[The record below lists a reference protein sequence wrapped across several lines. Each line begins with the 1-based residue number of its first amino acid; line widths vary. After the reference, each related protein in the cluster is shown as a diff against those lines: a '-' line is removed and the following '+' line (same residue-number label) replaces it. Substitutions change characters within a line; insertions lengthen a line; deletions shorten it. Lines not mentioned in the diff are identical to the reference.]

1 MFVSCCLQPRKR
13 SWLLAPD
20 SKIRRVRFV
29 ACSIDES
36 KIQVIARLGRPHG
49 TSGWQVLQ
57 PFTVIPESAMAFECL
72 YFRGPHIESWCLLDG
87 HEFKVQAKHLLIK
100 MPGVSQRE
108 AAAGF
113 VGYELGADRDSFSAL
128 GQGEYY
134 WIDLIGCYVETSD
147 GAKLGRI
154 ESMIETGSSD
164 VMEITGINKK
174 HLIPFDNKYLSL
186 VEVEERR
193 IVVFWDERW

>member
-1 MFVSCCLQPRKR
+1 
-13 SWLLAPD
+13 
-20 SKIRRVRFV
+20 
-29 ACSIDES
+29 
-36 KIQVIARLGRPHG
+36 
-49 TSGWQVLQ
+49 
-57 PFTVIPESAMAFECL
+57 MAFKCL
-72 YFRGPHIESWCLLDG
+72 YFRESRNGSWCLLDG
-87 HEFKVQAKHLLIK
+87 HEFKVQAKRLLIK

>member
-1 MFVSCCLQPRKR
+1 M
-13 SWLLAPD
+13 
-20 SKIRRVRFV
+20 

-36 KIQVIARLGRPHG
+36 KIQVIARLGRPYA

-57 PFTVIPESAMAFECL
+57 PFTEIAERAMGFESL
-72 YFRGPHIESWCLLDG
+72 YFREPHIGSWRLLGG
-87 HEFKVQAKHLLIK
+87 HEFKVQTKRILIK

-113 VGYELGADRDSFSAL
+113 VGCELGADRDNFLAL

-134 WIDLIGCYVETSD
+134 WIDLIGCCVETSD
-147 GAKLGRI
+147 GTQLGKI

-164 VMEITGINKK
+164 VMEITGKNKK
-174 HLIPFDNKYLSL
+174 HLIPFDNKYLSV
-186 VEVEERR
+186 VEVEKQRV
-193 IVVFWDERW
+193 VVFWDERW

>member
-1 MFVSCCLQPRKR
+1 M
-13 SWLLAPD
+13 
-20 SKIRRVRFV
+20 

-36 KIQVIARLGRPHG
+36 KIQVIARLGRPYA

-57 PFTVIPESAMAFECL
+57 PFTETAESAMGFETL
-72 YFRGPHIESWCLLDG
+72 YFREPHVESWRLLGG
-87 HEFKVQAKHLLIK
+87 HEFKVQTKRLLIK

-113 VGYELGADRDSFSAL
+113 VGCELGADRDSFSAL

-134 WIDLIGCYVETSD
+134 WIDLIGCCVGTSD
-147 GAKLGRI
+147 GTHLGKI

-164 VMEITGINKK
+164 VMEITGKNKK
-174 HLIPFDNKYLSL
+174 HLIPFDNKYLSV
-186 VEVEERR
+186 VEVEKRR

>member
-1 MFVSCCLQPRKR
+1 M
-13 SWLLAPD
+13 
-20 SKIRRVRFV
+20 

-36 KIQVIARLGRPHG
+36 KIQVIARLGRPYA

-57 PFTVIPESAMAFECL
+57 SFTELAESAMSFERL
-72 YFRGPHIESWCLLDG
+72 YFRKPHMGPWCLLGG
-87 HEFKVQAKHLLIK
+87 HKFKVQTKLLLIK

-108 AAAGF
+108 AASGF

-147 GAKLGRI
+147 GSQLGKI
-154 ESMIETGSSD
+154 ESMIETGSAD
-164 VMEITGINKK
+164 VMEITGKNKK
-174 HLIPFDNKYLSL
+174 HLIPFDNKYLSV
-186 VEVEERR
+186 VEVEKRR

>member
-1 MFVSCCLQPRKR
+1 M
-13 SWLLAPD
+13 
-20 SKIRRVRFV
+20 

-36 KIQVIARLGRPHG
+36 KIQVIARLGRPYA

-57 PFTVIPESAMAFECL
+57 PFTEIAESAMGFEFL
-72 YFRGPHIESWCLLDG
+72 YFRGPHTGSWCLLDG
-87 HEFKVQAKHLLIK
+87 HEFKVQTQGLLIK

-134 WIDLIGCYVETSD
+134 WIDLIGCCVETSD
-147 GAKLGRI
+147 GTQLGKI

-164 VMEITGINKK
+164 VMEITGKNKK
-174 HLIPFDNKYLSL
+174 HLIPFDNKYLSV
-186 VEVEERR
+186 VEVEKRR

>member
-1 MFVSCCLQPRKR
+1 MASSV
-13 SWLLAPD
+13 
-20 SKIRRVRFV
+20 
-29 ACSIDES
+29 DES
-36 KIQVIARLGRPHG
+36 NIHVIARLGRPYA

-57 PFTVIPESAMAFECL
+57 SFTEIAKTATYFECL
-72 YFRGPHIESWCLLDG
+72 YFREPHNGSWWPLDG
-87 HEFKVQAKHLLIK
+87 HEFKMRAERLLIK

-113 VGYELGADRDSFSAL
+113 VGYELGADRNSFSAL

-134 WIDLIGCYVETSD
+134 WIDLIGCCVETSD
-147 GAKLGRI
+147 GAKLGKI

-164 VMEITGINKK
+164 VMEIVGKNKK
-174 HLIPFDNKYLSL
+174 HLIPFDNKYLSV
-186 VEVEERR
+186 VEVEKRR

>member
-1 MFVSCCLQPRKR
+1 M
-13 SWLLAPD
+13 
-20 SKIRRVRFV
+20 

-36 KIQVIARLGRPHG
+36 KIHVIARLGRPYA

-57 PFTVIPESAMAFECL
+57 PFTEIAESTMAFECL
-72 YFRGPHIESWCLLDG
+72 YFREPHIGSWSLLDG
-87 HEFKVQAKHLLIK
+87 HEFKIQAKHLLIR

-113 VGYELGADRDSFSAL
+113 VGYELGADRNSFSAL

-134 WIDLIGCYVETSD
+134 WIDLIGCCVETSD
-147 GAKLGRI
+147 GAKLGKI

-164 VMEITGINKK
+164 VMEIMGKNKK
-174 HLIPFDNKYLSL
+174 HLIPFDNKYLS
-186 VEVEERR
+186 VVGVEERR

>member
-1 MFVSCCLQPRKR
+1 MV
-13 SWLLAPD
+13 
-20 SKIRRVRFV
+20 
-29 ACSIDES
+29 
-36 KIQVIARLGRPHG
+36 ARLGKPYAI
-49 TSGWQVLQ
+49 SGWQVLQ
-57 PFTVIPESAMAFECL
+57 HFTEIAESAVGFEPL
-72 YFRGPHIESWCLLDG
+72 YFREPHVGPWCLLSG
-87 HEFKVQAKHLLIK
+87 HEFKVQTKRLLIK

-134 WIDLIGCYVETSD
+134 WIDLIGCCVETSD
-147 GAKLGRI
+147 GAQLGKI

-164 VMEITGINKK
+164 VMEISSRNKK
-174 HLIPFDNKYLSL
+174 HLIPFDNKYLSV
-186 VEVEERR
+186 VEVEKRR